1 MQNPVSKILLW
12 ILFFGALNLS
22 AVADDFTISKGD
34 HYSTPRK
41 VGLVWNDSIRFKA
54 LFDSSAE
61 YELGEG
67 DQKDTNKL
75 FGASDCSSIHTENSA
90 RFGWRWNAGNVQ
102 IMALVHKGVK
112 LNILPVGEAEIGVP
126 YDYEIK
132 LSDDH
137 WSYLFTFRG
146 NTVSIPRGCS
156 SSEMRGYNLYPYFGG
171 NKAAPHD
178 IRIKIEEGG
187 NFANFSVD
195 QIYPNP
201 VQNQFA
207 YVDLKLAESMSI
219 GFRIYDLT
227 GKMTQIIRPTFF
239 SGAQTH
245 QGIRID
251 FDFLMPGLYFL
262 EPFAS
267 MDGEEKRGFVRTP
280 GHAMKLIVK

>member
-1 MQNPVSKILLW
+1 MKKPFLKS
-12 ILFFGALNLS
+12 LFSIVFLGMAGLP
-22 AVADDFTISKGD
+22 AVAHDFTISKGD

-41 VGLVWNDSIRFKA
+41 AGIVWTDSIRFQA

-61 YELGEG
+61 YELGDG

-90 RFGWRWNAGNVQ
+90 RFGWRWNAGKLQ
-102 IMALVHKGVK
+102 IMALVHKDGK
-112 LNILPVGEAEIGVP
+112 LNILPVGEAETGVP

-146 NTVSIPRGCS
+146 NTVSVPRGCS
-156 SSEMRGYNLYPYFGG
+156 SSEMRGYNLFPYFGG
-171 NKAAPHD
+171 NKSAPHD
-178 IRIKIEEGG
+178 IRIKIEEGS

-207 YVDLKLAESMSI
+207 YFDLKVGESMSI
-219 GFRIYDLT
+219 GYRIYDLN
-227 GKMTQIIRPTFF
+227 GKTVQIIKPTFF
-239 SGAQTH
+239 SGSQTH
-245 QGIRID
+245 QGIRVD
-251 FDFLMPGLYFL
+251 FDFLMPGLYFV

-267 MDGEEKRGFVRTP
+267 FNGDEKRGFVRTP
-280 GHAMKLIVK
+280 GHAMKIIVQ